1 MGGIGR
7 FFRHLGRRAVLR
19 SALNLEE
26 EIHGLYESLK
36 SELDGERM
44 PEELL
49 RVLSEEREHKQLLL
63 NILEGRV
70 PEEEAELVLSGGRFH
85 DLARIEPLD
94 RGEYLPVWQK
104 LQQIRQREVEIR
116 LFFRSICGKT
126 KLPSAR
132 RVLCFLAEQEDVH
145 VRLLDRLLGDR

>member
-1 MGGIGR
+1 MGKIGR
-7 FFRHLGRRAVLR
+7 FFRHLGQRAVLR

-49 RVLSEEREHKQLLL
+49 RVLSEEQEHKRLLL
-63 NILEGRV
+63 NILEGRI
-70 PEEEAELVLSGGRFH
+70 PEEEAQLVLSKGRFH
-85 DLARIEPLD
+85 DLERVEPLD
-94 RGEYLPVWQK
+94 ARVTRSVWQK
-104 LQQIRQREVEIR
+104 LLQIREREAEIR
-116 LFFRSICGKT
+116 LFFRSICAKT

-132 RVLCFLAEQEDVH
+132 KVLCFLADQEDVH